1 LLLFIGGV
9 FVNIDAKMVDY
20 VAELAKLRLS
30 EEEKLRMG
38 EDLNNILVYMDILNE
53 LDTENV
59 QAMTHVFDVNNV
71 FRADEIKASYPREE
85 ILKNALAVEDGCF
98 VVPKTVE

>member
-1 LLLFIGGV
+1 M
-9 FVNIDAKMVDY
+9 NIDAKMVDY